1 MPYQRDCTSVVLHDL
16 PGDLGR
22 TEASLLLVHSNAA
35 NDLDMAIFLFMVNF
49 SAETVPMMAR

>member
-1 MPYQRDCTSVVLHDL
+1 MLHDL
-16 PGDLGR
+16 PRDLGR
-22 TEASLLLVHSNAA
+22 TKASLLLVRSNAA